1 MIDVHAHFA
10 DEGYA
15 FPFEWEKIRAAGV
28 RKVILASDTLEHA
41 AWHGEF
47 AMAHEGCY
55 FTVGI
60 HPEFAQAASC
70 PPPASGGG
78 VGEGVRP
85 LLLEPL
91 KDLAGNPKCVAVG
104 EIGLDY
110 HYGQEN
116 KAAQRDLFIAQLH
129 IAHECRLP
137 VQIHSRDACA
147 DTLAILRDHA
157 GLLAKGFLMHCYS
170 YGAENLDAFLQ
181 LGAYFS
187 FGGVLCFKNARRA
200 VEAAAICPID
210 RLLTETDSPYLSPFR
225 GEKNTP
231 ANIPVIA
238 ERLAGIRGM
247 PLSDLAAAVDANASR
262 LFGI

>member
-1 MIDVHAHFA
+1 MYFDTHAHYDDQRFDPDRGEILSRMA
-10 DEGYA
+10 GAGVELIVDPASDITSAKTAQSIAREYGFVY
-15 FPFEWEKIRAAGV
+15 FAAGV
-28 RKVILASDTLEHA
+28 HPHEASE
-41 AWHGEF
+41 
-47 AMAHEGCY
+47 
-55 FTVGI
+55 
-60 HPEFAQAASC
+60 
-70 PPPASGGG
+70 
-78 VGEGVRP
+78 
-85 LLLEPL
+85 
-91 KDLAGNPKCVAVG
+91 AGDNYLDEIRALSRDAKCVAVG